1 MARTSV
7 RLSLNPN
14 TCDRCGRCV
23 RVCEPGAL
31 KIGSSY
37 IYVDW
42 RSCDEC
48 FKCVEACDRG
58 AITRREK
65 SRQDA
70 HPAALQRRSKPSARA
85 DDKNPVKSRLIA
97 PRALPSRAA
106 AARDKTTV
114 ATIHGPWTVLE
125 AGLLLA
131 IVLVAFLAKDVA
143 LNSEAFHAMTPS
155 SAVMA
160 RVVVLAAFY
169 LVQVGALWGLVRR
182 RGLSFPT
189 AFSLGRMRTSLG
201 SKAVS
206 VGLVF
211 ALLLGTRA
219 AMWTYG
225 VFVQALGWDPPVT
238 AAPGLTDLFGP
249 DTFGLMLAV
258 LMVVLIGPV
267 IEEIV
272 FRGVLLDAF
281 DTRFGVWVALI
292 AQATLFSLYHFTPW
306 MLVPTF
312 ILGLATGW
320 VAHTRDSLW
329 PAIALHALYNA
340 VPVGIAFWLA
350 AQA

>member
-14 TCDRCGRCV
+14 KCDRCGRCV
-23 RVCEPGAL
+23 RVCGPGSL
-31 KIGSSY
+31 KIGPSY

-48 FKCVEACDRG
+48 FKCVEACDKG
-58 AITRREK
+58 AIARREK
-65 SRQDA
+65 SRQDS
-70 HPAALQRRSKPSARA
+70 HPAVAQGRSKPATRSR
-85 DDKNPVKSRLIA
+85 DKKSEKTKPA
-97 PRALPSRAA
+97 ASRAV
-106 AARDKTTV
+106 AAREKATV
-114 ATIHGPWTVLE
+114 PAIHGPWTLLE

-131 IVLVAFLAKDVA
+131 IVLVAFLAKDAA
-143 LNSEAFHAMTPS
+143 LNSEAFRAMTPS
-155 SAVMA
+155 SAVMG

-182 RGLSFPT
+182 RGLSFPA

-201 SKAVS
+201 SKAAS

-238 AAPGLTDLFGP
+238 GASSLTDLFGP

-281 DTRFGVWVALI
+281 ETRFGVWVALV
-292 AQATLFSLYHFTPW
+292 AQSTLFALYHFTPW

-320 VAHTRDSLW
+320 VARTRDSLW
-329 PAIALHALYNA
+329 PAIALHALYNV

>member
-7 RLSLNPN
+7 RLSLDPN
-14 TCDRCGRCV
+14 KCDRCGRCV
-23 RVCEPGAL
+23 RVCEPGSL
-31 KIGSSY
+31 KVGPSY

-42 RSCDEC
+42 RACNEC
-48 FKCVEACDRG
+48 FKCVEACGRG
-58 AITRREK
+58 AITRRES
-65 SRQDA
+65 SRQKSGIV
-70 HPAALQRRSKPSARA
+70 AATGAGKPKARSREKQPGKSASATPRN
-85 DDKNPVKSRLIA
+85 KVKVTA
-97 PRALPSRAA
+97 
-106 AARDKTTV
+106 
-114 ATIHGPWTVLE
+114 IHGPWTLLE

-143 LNSEAFHAMTPS
+143 LGSDTFKAMTPS

-160 RVVVLAAFY
+160 RVMVLAAFY
-169 LVQVGALWGLVRR
+169 AAQIGALWGLVRR
-182 RGLSFPT
+182 RGLT
-189 AFSLGRMRTSLG
+189 LAEAFSLGRMRTSLG

-206 VGLVF
+206 IGLVV
-211 ALLLGTRA
+211 ALLVGTRA

-225 VFVQALGWDPPVT
+225 VFVQALGWNPPVS
-238 AAPGLTDLFGP
+238 ANADLTSLFGP

-258 LMVVLIGPV
+258 LIVVLIGPI

-281 DTRFGVWVALI
+281 ENRVGVWVALL
-292 AQATLFSLYHFTPW
+292 AQATLFALYHFTPW

-312 ILGLATGW
+312 VLGLATGW
-320 VAHTRDSLW
+320 IAHARDSLW

-350 AQA
+350 AQG